1 MAVLYVGKES
11 HQKCVFCSKFWDNGD
26 CLLDDPLSDPS
37 LIDQLRAAGYSVTK
51 ITRPADY
58 DASRSDDF
66 LPTAE
71 YVVVMPNGVVRRVVS
86 LDDLGCP

>member
-1 MAVLYVGKES
+1 M
-11 HQKCVFCSKFWDNGD
+11 
-26 CLLDDPLSDPS
+26 SDLS

-51 ITRPADY
+51 ISRPANY
-58 DASRSDDF
+58 DASRSNDF

-86 LDDLGCP
+86 LDDIESP

>member
-1 MAVLYVGKES
+1 MP
-11 HQKCVFCSKFWDNGD
+11 N
-26 CLLDDPLSDPS
+26 DPMSDLS

-51 ITRPADY
+51 ISRPANY
-58 DASRSDDF
+58 DASRSNDF

-86 LDDLGCP
+86 LDDIESP